1 MTTTACAITTL
12 CTGVSARAFTYAR
25 LAEFFSN
32 GRQFLV
38 ELLAPYPDIK
48 IILSTSWVRVRD
60 YNFAKSKLPPALQA
74 RVVGA
79 TYHSREM
86 QKFEFDNMS
95 RGAQIYADVQRRN
108 PANWLAID
116 NDDNFWPAHCRDHFI
131 KTQDELGLSDT
142 EVQTSIRARLASFA
156 LD

>member
-1 MTTTACAITTL
+1 M
-12 CTGVSARAFTYAR
+12 
-25 LAEFFSN
+25 
-32 GRQFLV
+32 
-38 ELLAPYPDIK
+38 
-48 IILSTSWVRVRD
+48 RVRD

-116 NDDNFWPAHCRDHFI
+116 NDDNFWPAHCRDHLI